1 MEDIVLG
8 YITYLKKKKLSEST
22 IESYKRDLNKYVSFI
37 KDRDENLKEADEITI
52 MAFIQ
57 SLLRE
62 KISNSS
68 INRNVV
74 TIRGFYKYLY
84 KKGIINS
91 SPVISYEL
99 PKVERNL
106 PEILTIEEVDK
117 LLSMPDLNSE
127 KGIRDKAMLEL
138 MYATGMKVTEL
149 INLTI
154 FDINLK
160 MNYIKCKGTKEKE
173 RVIPLGSVAI
183 RCIEKYL
190 ESRNLYAVA
199 DNNLLFFNSRGYK
212 MTRQG
217 FWKIV
222 KGYVDEAHLDKHV
235 NLYTLRHS
243 FAVHLLENGADIKS
257 VQELLGHVDLSAT
270 QIYSTITKKNKLA
283 EVYKNAHPRA

>member
-8 YITYLKKKKLSEST
+8 YITYLKKKRLSDST
-22 IESYKRDLNKYVSFI
+22 VESYKRDLNKYISFI
-37 KDRDENLKEADEITI
+37 KDRDENLKKADDITI

-57 SLLRE
+57 SLLRK

-68 INRNVV
+68 INRNIV

-84 KKGIINS
+84 KKGIIDS
-91 SPVISYEL
+91 SPVISYDL

-117 LLSMPDLNSE
+117 LLSMPDTNTE

-149 INLTI
+149 INLTV

-160 MNYIKCKGTKEKE
+160 MNYIKCRGTKKKE
-173 RVIPLGSVAI
+173 RVIPLGSVAV

-190 ESRNLYAVA
+190 ESRNLYVVA
-199 DNNLLFFNSRGYK
+199 DNNLMFVNSRGYK

-222 KGYVDEAHLDKHV
+222 KEYVEEARLDKHV

-243 FAVHLLENGADIKS
+243 FAVHLLENGADIRS

-270 QIYSTITKKNKLA
+270 QIYSSITKKNKLA